1 MAPSAKRK
9 VPLSDAQSPFFVGL
23 DLGGTNIKVGV
34 VDDLGRTLQDSYYT
48 IKTEV
53 KKGPEDASRRMGEA
67 IHESIR
73 RAGLSPG
80 QVAGVGLG
88 SPGTMDI
95 PGGKLVKPANLPGWD
110 YFPLRDRVSH
120 HCGMPVT
127 FANDAT
133 AAAYGEFWIGSGKDF
148 HSMILL
154 TLGTGIGCGIVI
166 GDLLLDGQHSHGGE
180 FGHSI
185 IDCRED
191 ARVCG
196 CGKQGH
202 YEAYGSATA
211 VIKRTREALERGRRS
226 SLKKAIRQGAELT
239 PLLVEEHAEAGDK
252 LSLELI
258 LETARYIAI
267 GAVNLMHTIDPD
279 AILFGG
285 AMTFGGKRS
294 PLGRRFLER
303 IKEEIRKRAYEVP
316 AEKTVIDFAIL
327 GGDAGYLGA
336 AGIARMEYRKMHPA

>member
-1 MAPSAKRK
+1 MSSSRK
-9 VPLSDAQSPFFVGL
+9 VVVKDKAQAPLFVGL
-23 DLGGTNIKVGV
+23 DLGGTNVKVGV
-34 VDDLGRTLQDSYYT
+34 VDDLGRTLRDSYLT
-48 IKTEV
+48 VKTEV
-53 KKGPEDASRRMGEA
+53 PKGPEDASRRMGEA
-67 IHESIR
+67 ILESIR
-73 RAGLSPG
+73 RGGLTPER
-80 QVAGVGLG
+80 VAGVGLG

-95 PGGKLVKPANLPGWD
+95 PAGKLVKPANLPGWE

-120 HCGMPVT
+120 HCGMPII

-133 AAAYGEFWIGSGKDF
+133 SAAYGEFWIGSGKDF
-148 HSMILL
+148 YSMILL

-185 IDCRED
+185 IDCAAD

-196 CGKQGH
+196 CGKRGH

-211 VIKRTREALERGRRS
+211 VIKRTRDALQSGRRS
-226 SLKKAIRQGAELT
+226 SLKKAIKQGAELT
-239 PLLVEEHAEAGDK
+239 PLLVAEHAEAGDR
-252 LSLELI
+252 LALDII
-258 LETARYIAI
+258 LETARYVAI

-294 PLGRRFLER
+294 PLGRRFLDR

-316 AEKTVIDFAIL
+316 AEKTVIDFATL

-336 AGIARMEYRKMHPA
+336 AGIARIEYRKKRQTV

>member
-1 MAPSAKRK
+1 MAPRTKRK
-9 VPLSDAQSPFFVGL
+9 LALSDAQAPFFVGL

-34 VDDLGRTLQDSYYT
+34 VDDLGRTVQGSYLT

-53 KKGPEDASRRMGEA
+53 PKGPEDASRRMGEA
-67 IHESIR
+67 ILESIR
-73 RAGLSPG
+73 RAGLTPK
-80 QVAGVGLG
+80 QVAGIGLG

-95 PGGKLVKPANLPGWD
+95 PAGKLVKPANLPGWE

-133 AAAYGEFWIGSGKDF
+133 SAAYGEFWIGSGKEF

-185 IDCRED
+185 IDCAED

-196 CGKQGH
+196 CGKRGH

-211 VIKRTREALERGRRS
+211 VIKRTREALKAGRRS
-226 SLKKAIRQGAELT
+226 SLTKAIKQGAELT
-239 PLLVEEHAEAGDK
+239 PLLVEEQAEAGDK

-258 LETARYIAI
+258 LETARYIAV

-294 PLGRRFLER
+294 PLGRRFLDR

-316 AEKTVIDFAIL
+316 AEKTVIDFATL

-336 AGIARMEYRKMHPA
+336 AGIARMEYRKTQTA

>member
-1 MAPSAKRK
+1 MSSSRK
-9 VPLSDAQSPFFVGL
+9 PIVKDKAQAPFFVGL
-23 DLGGTNIKVGV
+23 DLGGTNIKVGA
-34 VDDLGRTLQDSYYT
+34 VDDLGRTLANSYLKV
-48 IKTEV
+48 KTEV
-53 KKGPEDASRRMGEA
+53 HNGPEDASRRMGEA
-67 IHESIR
+67 ILESIR
-73 RAGLSPG
+73 RAGLTPK
-80 QVAGVGLG
+80 QVAGIGLG

-95 PGGKLVKPANLPGWD
+95 PAGKLVKPANLPGWE
-110 YFPLRDRVSH
+110 YFPLRDRVGH
-120 HCGMPVT
+120 HCAMPVT

-185 IDCRED
+185 IDCADD
-191 ARVCG
+191 ARTCG
-196 CGKQGH
+196 CGKRGH

-211 VIKRTREALERGRRS
+211 VIKRTREALQSGRRS
-226 SLKKAIRQGAELT
+226 SLAKAVKQGAELT
-239 PLLVEEHAEAGDK
+239 PLLVAEHAEAGDK

-258 LETARYIAI
+258 LETARYIAV

-294 PLGRRFLER
+294 PLGRRFLDR

-316 AEKTVIDFAIL
+316 AEKTVIDFATL
-327 GGDAGYLGA
+327 GNDAGFLGA
-336 AGIARMEYRKMHPA
+336 AGIARMEYRKKQSA